1 MEKPLE
7 LTARVERDIEQGQW
21 LQPGDGIVVAVSG
34 GPDSVALL
42 HLLFALSEK
51 WSWRLT
57 AAHVNHG
64 FRPEESALEAE
75 LVRRTAEKLGVAYE
89 AVTLDL
95 PDYIRRTGMNGQAAA
110 REKRYEFLH
119 RVALHRGASRVA
131 LAHHADDQAETVLM
145 RILRGTGPSGLRGI
159 PVHRMEKNGVE
170 LIRPLLRITKV
181 DLVRYCEERKLA
193 YATDSSNLKADY
205 YRNQIR
211 LEALPYLSQYNERLP
226 SALTRLAEMME
237 AEDDYMEAETGR
249 LYERNVTAGSDGH
262 SWSARWFAGVH
273 VALQRRLIKLILNY
287 LACGEDALDFLKIE
301 QIRLA
306 VLRERPSNFQMDIGL
321 GIRLTREYDRTA
333 LHSMV
338 LPPVPFAHEVPPELE
353 RLDIPESGASM
364 TFRTEELRQPY
375 EAGDDRL
382 EIWLDAAAVPFPL
395 TIRSRRPGDR
405 MRLFGLNG
413 SKKVKDMFIDAK
425 LPPGLRD
432 RVPLVADAEGRILWA
447 AGIRRS
453 SVAPVTESTRSVLRL
468 RLFMPDLS
476 RFACQDT

>member
-7 LTARVERDIEQGQW
+7 LTLRVERDIEQEQL
-21 LQPGDGIVVAVSG
+21 LQRGDGIVVAVSG

-42 HLLFALSEK
+42 HLLFALSGK

-57 AAHVNHG
+57 VAHVNHG
-64 FRPEESALEAE
+64 FRPEESAREAM
-75 LVRRTAEKLGVAYE
+75 LVSRMAEKLGLAYE

-95 PDYIRRTGMNGQAAA
+95 PDYIRRTGMNAQAAA
-110 REKRYEFLH
+110 RAKRYEFLG
-119 RVALHRGASRVA
+119 RIALERGANRIA

-159 PVHRMEKNGVE
+159 PVHRMEKNGAE
-170 LIRPLLRITKV
+170 LIRPLLRITKA
-181 DLVRYCEERKLA
+181 DIERYCEERGLDFV
-193 YATDSSNLKADY
+193 TDSSNLKTDY
-205 YRNQIR
+205 HRNQIR
-211 LEALPYLSQYNERLP
+211 IEVLPYLARFNDRLP
-226 SALTRLAEMME
+226 AALTRLAEMMSG
-237 AEDDYMEAETGR
+237 EDDYMEAESRR
-249 LYERNVTAGSDGH
+249 LHERSVAAESDCH

-306 VLRERPSNFQMDIGL
+306 VLRERPTNFQMDIGL
-321 GIRLTREYDRTA
+321 GLRLTREYDRIA
-333 LHSMV
+333 LHTMV
-338 LPPVPFAHEVPPELE
+338 LPPVPFSHVAALETE
-353 RLDIPESGASM
+353 RLDIPEAGASLTLRM
-364 TFRTEELRQPY
+364 EVLRQPPAMS
-375 EAGDDRL
+375 AGRL
-382 EIWLDAAAVPFPL
+382 EIWLDADALSFPL
-395 TIRSRRPGDR
+395 TVRSRQPGDR

-425 LPPGLRD
+425 LPPGLRE
-432 RVPLVADAEGRILWA
+432 RIPIVADADGRILWA

-453 SVAPVTESTRSVLRL
+453 SIAPVTESTRTVLQL
-468 RLFMPDLS
+468 RLFMPDLT